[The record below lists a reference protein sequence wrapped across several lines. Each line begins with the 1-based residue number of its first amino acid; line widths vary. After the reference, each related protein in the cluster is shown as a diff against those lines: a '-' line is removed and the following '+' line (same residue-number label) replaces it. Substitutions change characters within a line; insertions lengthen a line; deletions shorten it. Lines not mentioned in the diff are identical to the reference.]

1 MDTKEK
7 EALLCGKYNS
17 INRLLAMQNVER
29 QDREDLLHEIFM
41 KAFRKLGQL
50 RDPEKMDAWLWTITR
65 NEVNRYWRRIM
76 NGREMEK
83 SLDAETTP
91 VLSAEV
97 SDAYYRGLAEEL
109 ERFCE
114 HDELAAALHKL
125 NEKTLILFRLH
136 YFGGYKLKEIAQITG
151 DSESTIKSRH
161 KRGLIRLRE
170 ILTEMREKDK
180 ELEEREETSTF
191 PLEVKEELW

>member
-109 ERFCE
+109 ERF
-114 HDELAAALHKL
+114 A
-125 NEKTLILFRLH
+125 NMTNWQRLC
-136 YFGGYKLKEIAQITG
+136 IN
-151 DSESTIKSRH
+151 
-161 KRGLIRLRE
+161 
-170 ILTEMREKDK
+170 
-180 ELEEREETSTF
+180 
-191 PLEVKEELW
+191 

>member
-114 HDELAAALHKL
+114 HDKLAAALHKL

>member
-125 NEKTLILFRLH
+125 NEKTLILFRPLNE
-136 YFGGYKLKEIAQITG
+136 KLNLYSDNKN
-151 DSESTIKSRH
+151 
-161 KRGLIRLRE
+161 
-170 ILTEMREKDK
+170 
-180 ELEEREETSTF
+180 
-191 PLEVKEELW
+191 

>member
-1 MDTKEK
+1 MDTREK

-29 QDREDLLHEIFM
+29 QDREDLLHEIFI
-41 KAFRKLGQL
+41 KAFKKLEQL
-50 RDPEKMDAWLWTITR
+50 REPEKMDAWLWTITR
-65 NEVNRYWRRIM
+65 NEVNGYWRRIM
-76 NGREMEK
+76 KNREMEK
-83 SLDAETTP
+83 SLDAETSP
-91 VLSAEV
+91 ELPAELG
-97 SDAYYRGLAEEL
+97 DDYYRGLAEEL

-114 HDELAAALHKL
+114 RDELVDALHKL

-161 KRGLIRLRE
+161 KRGLVRLRE
-170 ILTEMREKDK
+170 ILTEMRKKDK
-180 ELEEREETSTF
+180 ELEESEETSTF
-191 PLEVKEELW
+191 PLEVEEEMW

>member
-41 KAFRKLGQL
+41 KAFRKLGQP

>member
-1 MDTKEK
+1 
-7 EALLCGKYNS
+7 
-17 INRLLAMQNVER
+17 MQNVER

>member
-114 HDELAAALHKL
+114 HDELSAALHKL

>member
-65 NEVNRYWRRIM
+65 NEVNRVLAPYYERPRNGKVPGRRDNSGAI
-76 NGREMEK
+76 G
-83 SLDAETTP
+83 
-91 VLSAEV
+91 
-97 SDAYYRGLAEEL
+97 
-109 ERFCE
+109 
-114 HDELAAALHKL
+114 
-125 NEKTLILFRLH
+125 
-136 YFGGYKLKEIAQITG
+136 
-151 DSESTIKSRH
+151 
-161 KRGLIRLRE
+161 
-170 ILTEMREKDK
+170 
-180 ELEEREETSTF
+180 
-191 PLEVKEELW
+191 

>member
-136 YFGGYKLKEIAQITG
+136 YFGGYKLKEIAQIPG